1 MSQSKALTLALAAAA
16 GLLLQ
21 PAFGQGRGGG
31 QASPPAGSGSSG
43 GGTST
48 TTGVPGRST
57 TPTIPTIPNTNTQPS
72 QQQPQVNRPIFIT
85 GRVMLEDG
93 TEPTEP
99 VVIERVCNG
108 SAHAEGYTDSKGY
121 FSIELGGGSRTMVPD
136 ASESTFGRDGMGGM
150 SGTGGMSGMGGSG
163 GGMDGS
169 NALGRFM
176 NCDLRARLSGYRSQS
191 VSLAMRRPLDDPNI
205 GVILVHRQGAG
216 EEGTTISAISLAAP
230 KDARKAFDKARDS
243 VKKNKADDAAKN
255 YQKAVDLYPKYATA
269 WYELGR
275 IHAMQG
281 RPDDARKAFETAIQ
295 SDPKYVE
302 PYLQIALLASKN
314 MQWKEVADLTA
325 RAIKLDAFDYPQAF
339 FFNAVANYNLK
350 NLDAAEKSAREAE
363 RLDTRHQYPKASHL
377 LGVILVQRQDY
388 TGAAEHMRSYLKF
401 APNAADADNV
411 RKQLDQVE
419 KMTAQAAGPGAAK

>member
-1 MSQSKALTLALAAAA
+1 MSQSKVLTLVVVAAA

-21 PAFGQGRGGG
+21 PAFGQGRGG
-31 QASPPAGSGSSG
+31 QTSPPAG
-43 GGTST
+43 GTTTTSP

-57 TPTIPTIPNTNTQPS
+57 TPTISTIPNTNTNTQ
-72 QQQPQVNRPIFIT
+72 QQQPQINRPIFIN

-136 ASESTFGRDGMGGM
+136 ASESTFGRDGVGGM
-150 SGTGGMSGMGGSG
+150 SGSGGMSGMGGS

-176 NCDLRARLSGYRSQS
+176 NCDLRARLSGFRSQS

-216 EEGTTISAISLAAP
+216 EEGTTISAVSLAAP

-281 RPDDARKAFETAIQ
+281 RPDDARKAFENALQ

-314 MQWKEVADLTA
+314 MQWKEVADLTTK
-325 RAIKLDAFDYPQAF
+325 AIKLDAFDYPQAF
-339 FFNAVANYNLK
+339 FFNAVANFNLK
-350 NLDAAEKSAREAE
+350 NVDAAEKSAREAE
-363 RLDTRHQYPKASHL
+363 RLDTRHQFPKASHL

-411 RKQLDQVE
+411 RKQLDQIE

>member
-1 MSQSKALTLALAAAA
+1 MSQSKVLTLVVVAAA

-21 PAFGQGRGGG
+21 PAFGQGRGG
-31 QASPPAGSGSSG
+31 QTSPPAG
-43 GGTST
+43 GTTTTSP

-57 TPTIPTIPNTNTQPS
+57 TPTISNIPNTNTNTQ
-72 QQQPQVNRPIFIT
+72 QQQPQINRPIFIN

-136 ASESTFGRDGMGGM
+136 ASESTFGRDGVGGM
-150 SGTGGMSGMGGSG
+150 SGTGGMSGMGGS

-176 NCDLRARLSGYRSQS
+176 NCDLRARLSGFRSQS

-216 EEGTTISAISLAAP
+216 EEGTTISAVSLAAP

-281 RPDDARKAFETAIQ
+281 RPDDARKAFENALQ

-314 MQWKEVADLTA
+314 MQWKEVADLTTK
-325 RAIKLDAFDYPQAF
+325 AIKLDAFDYPQAF
-339 FFNAVANYNLK
+339 FFNAVANFNLK
-350 NLDAAEKSAREAE
+350 NVDAAEKSAREAE
-363 RLDTRHQYPKASHL
+363 RLDTRHQFPKASHL

-411 RKQLDQVE
+411 RKQLDQIE

>member
-1 MSQSKALTLALAAAA
+1 MSQSKVLTLVVVAAA

-21 PAFGQGRGGG
+21 PAFGQGRGG
-31 QASPPAGSGSSG
+31 QTSPPAG
-43 GGTST
+43 GTTTTSP

-57 TPTIPTIPNTNTQPS
+57 TPTISTIPNTNTNTQ
-72 QQQPQVNRPIFIT
+72 QQQPQINRPIFIN

-136 ASESTFGRDGMGGM
+136 ASESTFGRDGVGGM
-150 SGTGGMSGMGGSG
+150 SGSGGMSGMGGS

-176 NCDLRARLSGYRSQS
+176 NCDLRARLSGFRSQS

-216 EEGTTISAISLAAP
+216 EEGTTISAVSLAAP

-281 RPDDARKAFETAIQ
+281 RPDDARKAFENALQ

-314 MQWKEVADLTA
+314 MQWKEVADLTTK
-325 RAIKLDAFDYPQAF
+325 AIKLDAFDYPQAF
-339 FFNAVANYNLK
+339 FFNAVANFNLK
-350 NLDAAEKSAREAE
+350 NVDAAEKSAREAE
-363 RLDTRHQYPKASHL
+363 RLDTRHQFPKASHL

-411 RKQLDQVE
+411 RKQLDQIE
-419 KMTAQAAGPGAAK
+419 KMTAQATGPGAAK

>member
-1 MSQSKALTLALAAAA
+1 MSQLKALTLALAAAA
-16 GLLLQ
+16 GLLMQ
-21 PAFGQGRGGG
+21 PAFGQARGGG
-31 QASPPAGSGSSG
+31 QAPPPAGGGSG
-43 GGTST
+43 GGASTSIPSS
-48 TTGVPGRST
+48 GAPGRST
-57 TPTIPTIPNTNTQPS
+57 TPTIPSIPNPNQQPN
-72 QQQPQVNRPIFIT
+72 QQPQINRPIFIT

-108 SAHAEGYTDSKGY
+108 SPHAEGYTDTKGY
-121 FSIELGGGSRTMVPD
+121 FSIELGGSRTIVPD
-136 ASESTFGRDGMGGM
+136 ASESTFGRDGMGGGM
-150 SGTGGMSGMGGSG
+150 GGMSGGGGG

-191 VSLAMRRPLDDPNI
+191 VSLAMRRPMDDPNI

-243 VKKNKADDAAKN
+243 LKKNKADDAAKS

-275 IHAMQG
+275 IHAVQG
-281 RPDDARKAFETAIQ
+281 RPDDARKAFESALQ

-314 MQWKEVADLTA
+314 MQWKEVADLTTK
-325 RAIKLDAFDYPQAF
+325 AIKLDAFDYPQAF
-339 FFNAVANYNLK
+339 FFNAVANFNLK
-350 NLDAAEKSAREAE
+350 NVDAAEKSAREAE

-411 RKQLDQVE
+411 RKQLDQIE

>member
-1 MSQSKALTLALAAAA
+1 MSQSKVLTLVVVAAA

-21 PAFGQGRGGG
+21 PAFGQGRGG
-31 QASPPAGSGSSG
+31 QTSPPAG
-43 GGTST
+43 GTTTTSP

-57 TPTIPTIPNTNTQPS
+57 TPTISTIPNTNTNTQ
-72 QQQPQVNRPIFIT
+72 QQQPQINRPIFIN

-136 ASESTFGRDGMGGM
+136 ASESTFGRDGIGGM
-150 SGTGGMSGMGGSG
+150 SGTGGMSGMGGS

-176 NCDLRARLSGYRSQS
+176 NCDLRARLSGFRSQS

-216 EEGTTISAISLAAP
+216 EEGTTISAVSLAAP

-281 RPDDARKAFETAIQ
+281 RPDDARKAFENALQ

-314 MQWKEVADLTA
+314 MQWKEVADLTTK
-325 RAIKLDAFDYPQAF
+325 AIKLDAFDYPQAF
-339 FFNAVANYNLK
+339 FFNAVANFNLK
-350 NLDAAEKSAREAE
+350 NVDAAEKSAREAE
-363 RLDTRHQYPKASHL
+363 RLDTRHQFPKASHL

-411 RKQLDQVE
+411 RKQLDQIE

>member
-1 MSQSKALTLALAAAA
+1 MSQSKVLTLVVVAAA

-21 PAFGQGRGGG
+21 PAFGQGRGG
-31 QASPPAGSGSSG
+31 QTSPPAG
-43 GGTST
+43 GTTTTSP

-57 TPTIPTIPNTNTQPS
+57 TPTISTIPNTNTNTQ
-72 QQQPQVNRPIFIT
+72 QQQPQINRPIFIN

-136 ASESTFGRDGMGGM
+136 ASESTFGRDGVGGM
-150 SGTGGMSGMGGSG
+150 SGTGGMSGMGGS

-176 NCDLRARLSGYRSQS
+176 NCDLRARLSGFRSQS

-216 EEGTTISAISLAAP
+216 EEGTTISAVSLAAP

-281 RPDDARKAFETAIQ
+281 RPDDARKAFENALQ

-314 MQWKEVADLTA
+314 MQWKEVADLTTK
-325 RAIKLDAFDYPQAF
+325 AIKLDAFDYPQAF
-339 FFNAVANYNLK
+339 FFNAVANFNLK
-350 NLDAAEKSAREAE
+350 NVDAAEKSAREAE
-363 RLDTRHQYPKASHL
+363 RLDTRHQFPKASHL

-411 RKQLDQVE
+411 RKQLDQIE